1 MDPVT
6 HFEMPA
12 KDKKRASKF
21 YSTVFGWQMQQLGPE
36 MGDYMTAST
45 TETDPK
51 TRMVKTPGAING
63 GFYSPTDD
71 PLSKAPSV
79 VISVKDVKASMKA
92 VEKAGGKILRQPDEI
107 PGVGTWVSFQ
117 DTEGNRVSMLQPKQM

>member
-12 KDKKRASKF
+12 QDKKRANKF
-21 YSTVFGWQMQQLGPE
+21 YSSVFGWKLQQLGPE
-36 MGDYMTAST
+36 MGEYMMAHT

-51 TRMVKTPGAING
+51 GMVKTPGAING

-71 PLSKAPSV
+71 PASKAPSV

-92 VEKAGGKILRQPDEI
+92 VEKAGGKILRQPDDI
-107 PGVGTWVSFQ
+107 PGVGLWVSFL
-117 DTEGNRVSMLQPKQM
+117 DTEGNRVSMIQPKM

>member
-36 MGDYMTAST
+36 MGDYMTAGT
-45 TETDPK
+45 VEVDAK
-51 TRMVKTPGAING
+51 RMPKTPGAING
-63 GFYSPTDD
+63 GFYTPTDD
-71 PLSKAPSV
+71 PLSQRPSV
-79 VISVKDVKASMKA
+79 VIAVKDIKKSMEQVK
-92 VEKAGGKILRQPDEI
+92 KAGGKILREPDEI

-117 DTEGNRVSMLQPKQM
+117 DTEGNRVSMLQPKM

>member
-12 KDKKRASKF
+12 KDKKRASRF
-21 YSTVFGWQMQQLGPE
+21 YSTVFGWQMTQLGPE
-36 MGDYMTAST
+36 MGDYMTAWT

-63 GFYSPTDD
+63 GFYTPTDD
-71 PLSKAPSV
+71 PASKVPSV
-79 VISVKDVKASMKA
+79 VIQVKDVKAAMKA
-92 VEKAGGKILRQPDEI
+92 VEKAGGKVLRQPDEI
-107 PGVGTWVSFQ
+107 PGVGLWVSFQ
-117 DTEGNRVSMLQPKQM
+117 DTEGNRVSMIQPAAR

>member
-21 YSTVFGWQMQQLGPE
+21 YTTVFGWKMQQLGPE
-36 MGDYMTAST
+36 MGDYMTATT
-45 TETDPK
+45 TEVDAKRMPK
-51 TRMVKTPGAING
+51 QPCAING

-71 PLSKAPSV
+71 PASKVPSV
-79 VISVKDVKASMKA
+79 VIAVKDVKASMKA
-92 VEKAGGKILRQPDEI
+92 VEKNGGKILRQPDEI
-107 PGVGTWVSFQ
+107 PGIGTWVSFQ
-117 DTEGNRVSMLQPKQM
+117 DTEGNRVSMLQPKRM

>member
-12 KDKKRASKF
+12 KDKKRAIGF
-21 YSTVFGWQMQQLGPE
+21 YSKTFGWDLQQLGPE
-36 MGDYMTAST
+36 MGEYVMAHT
-45 TETDPK
+45 TETTKDG
-51 TRMVKTPGAING
+51 MVKTPGAING

-79 VISVKDVKASMKA
+79 VITVKDVKASMKA
-92 VEKAGGKILRQPDEI
+92 VTKNGGKILSQPQEI
-107 PGVGTWVSFQ
+107 PGVGLWATFQ
-117 DTEGNRVSMLQPKQM
+117 DTEGNRVSLMQSIR

>member
-36 MGDYMTAST
+36 MGEYMTATT
-45 TETDPK
+45 TEVDAKRMPK
-51 TRMVKTPGAING
+51 APGAING
-63 GFYSPTDD
+63 GFYAPTDD
-71 PLSKAPSV
+71 PLSKVPSV
-79 VISVKDVKASMKA
+79 VIAVKDVKASMKA
-92 VEKAGGKILRQPDEI
+92 VEKAGGKLLGKPDEI
-107 PGVGTWVSFQ
+107 PGIGTWVSFQ

>member
-21 YSTVFGWQMQQLGPE
+21 YSTVFGWQMTQLGPE
-36 MGDYMTAST
+36 MGEYMTAWT

-51 TRMVKTPGAING
+51 TRMIKTPGAING

-71 PLSKAPSV
+71 PASQAPSV
-79 VISVKDVKASMKA
+79 VIQVKDLKASMKA
-92 VEKAGGKILRQPDEI
+92 VTKNGGKILREPDEI
-107 PGVGTWVSFQ
+107 PGVGLWVSFQ
-117 DTEGNRVSMLQPKQM
+117 DTEGNRVSMIQPAQR

>member
-6 HFEMPA
+6 HFEMPT

-36 MGDYMTAST
+36 MGDYMTATT

-63 GFYSPTDD
+63 GFYYQTDD
-71 PLSKAPSV
+71 SASKVPSV
-79 VISVKDVKASMKA
+79 VIAVKDIKASMKA
-92 VEKAGGKILRQPDEI
+92 VEKNGGKILRQPDEI
-107 PGVGTWVSFQ
+107 PGIGTWVSFQ

>member
-36 MGDYMTAST
+36 MGDYMTATT

-51 TRMVKTPGAING
+51 TRMVKTPGTING

-71 PLSKAPSV
+71 PASKAPSV
-79 VISVKDVKASMKA
+79 VIAVKDVKASMKA
-92 VEKAGGKILRQPDEI
+92 VEKNGGKILRQPDEI
-107 PGVGTWVSFQ
+107 PGIGTWVSFQ